1 MIRTPVQRA
10 ARQLLRQMTPSNP
23 QRTPP
28 MISLHKSPTALAAL
42 ALLAFIAACAKSPDS
57 IPAIPMTGAF
67 DALSCTAAQ
76 STLTAE
82 QAALVTLET
91 TQRQAVTGDALG
103 VFLIGVPVSSLTGGD
118 VSGLIGVSR
127 GKILALQSRLLRCS

>member
-1 MIRTPVQRA
+1 
-10 ARQLLRQMTPSNP
+10 MTAP
-23 QRTPP
+23 
-28 MISLHKSPTALAAL
+28 HKSPTALASL

-57 IPAIPMTGAF
+57 IAAIPMTGAF
-67 DALSCTAAQ
+67 DGLSCAA
-76 STLTAE
+76 TRVALTAE
-82 QAALVTLET
+82 QTTLASLDA

-127 GKILALQSRLLRCS
+127 GKVLALQSRLLTCA

>member
-1 MIRTPVQRA
+1 MIP
-10 ARQLLRQMTPSNP
+10 LY
-23 QRTPP
+23 
-28 MISLHKSPTALAAL
+28 KSPTALAAL
-42 ALLAFIAACAKSPDS
+42 ALLAVVACAKSPDS
-57 IPAIPMTGAF
+57 IAAIPMTGAF
-67 DALSCTAAQ
+67 DGLACTAAQ

-127 GKILALQSRLLRCS
+127 GKVLALQSRLLTCA